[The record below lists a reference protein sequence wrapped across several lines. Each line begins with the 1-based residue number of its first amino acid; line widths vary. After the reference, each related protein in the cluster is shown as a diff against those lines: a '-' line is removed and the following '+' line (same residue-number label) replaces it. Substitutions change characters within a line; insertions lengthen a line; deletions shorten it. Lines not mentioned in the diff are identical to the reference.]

1 MVILCFVLFYLS
13 LLIMVVFVLLT
24 SLIDRVGVILLMM
37 FIFVILFVTVFLASF
52 ICMVFLL
59 VIKGTYSLFVVLVCL
74 A

>member
-1 MVILCFVLFYLS
+1 MVILCFVLFCLS

-52 ICMVFLL
+52 ICMVYLL
-59 VIKGTYSLFVVLVCL
+59 VIQVKTSLFVVLVCL